1 MTIAWPRWSGPGH
14 LDGTIRAMTQIPFH
28 LRYTLNRRQR
38 LVPHLK
44 IWGTLYV
51 PFVVCLLLFFVVQAV
66 ITPFTQGIWA
76 GLCFGAMAIGLFLFL
91 RGLFVGVLDVLLVPL
106 RQMDVIIE
114 ENAAAILMGGERW
127 YLFLDGITD
136 IRKFRDDTWTI
147 QHWNGCVLHIA
158 AAAIADEQIDHL
170 RAAMERGR
178 TPEGIQAVI
187 ERGRRIEQVMRGG

>member
-1 MTIAWPRWSGPGH
+1 MVQ
-14 LDGTIRAMTQIPFH
+14 MPFH

-44 IWGTLYV
+44 IWGPLYV
-51 PFVVCLLLFFVVQAV
+51 PFIICLFFFFVVQTIV
-66 ITPFTQGIWA
+66 TPSKQGPWA
-76 GLCFGAMAIGLFLFL
+76 GAFFGAMAAGLFLFL
-91 RGLFVGVLDVLLVPL
+91 RGLFVGVLDVLFVPM
-106 RQMDVIIE
+106 RQMDVIVE
-114 ENAAAILMGGERW
+114 ANAAGILIGAERW

-158 AAAIADEQIDHL
+158 AAAITDEQIDYL

-178 TPEGIQAVI
+178 TPEGIRAVI
-187 ERGRRIEQVMRGG
+187 ERGRRIEQIMHSGRQI